1 MTFASRTQ
9 RPFVLNVK
17 AVVAAFNRD
26 YEPSDRTFSSTIR
39 YSHFHSLDLD
49 PPVVR
54 GLVQHGLHGPGYAL
68 SVTQDLV
75 QILGSQDV
83 SQRSLC

>member
-1 MTFASRTQ
+1 MIIH
-9 RPFVLNVK
+9 
-17 AVVAAFNRD
+17 NRKT
-26 YEPSDRTFSSTIR
+26 YISYIIIIIITIIIKMQMIINL
-39 YSHFHSLDLD
+39 HFHSLDLD

-68 SVTQDLV
+68 SVAQDLV